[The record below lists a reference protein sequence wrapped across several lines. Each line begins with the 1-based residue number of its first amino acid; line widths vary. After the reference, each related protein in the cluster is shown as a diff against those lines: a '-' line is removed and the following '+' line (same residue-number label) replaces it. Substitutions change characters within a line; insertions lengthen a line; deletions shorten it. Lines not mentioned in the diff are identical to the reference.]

1 MTSTQVAELIR
12 FALSQSKDP
21 RVDDVTQDCDG
32 DSRQVILTTDDGATK
47 QVWVIDPTDFV
58 ETDFEGE
65 S

>member
-21 RVDDVTQDCDG
+21 RVDDVTQDSDG
-32 DSRQVILTTDDGATK
+32 ESRQVVLTTDDGTNK

-58 ETDFEGE
+58 ETDFDGE
-65 S
+65 A

>member
-21 RVDDVTQDCDG
+21 RVDDVTQDSDG
-32 DSRQVILTTDDGATK
+32 ESRQIILTTDDGSNK

-58 ETDFEGE
+58 ETDFEGQ